1 MSRIETRLAALRRD
15 GCKALVAFITGGDP
29 DRATTVPAL
38 HALVA
43 GGADVIEVGVPY
55 SDPEADGPAIQKSSE
70 RALAG
75 GTRLVDVIE
84 LVREFRTR
92 DTATPVL
99 LMGYLNSIERMG
111 YRVFVSRAADAGID
125 GMILVNLPPEEA
137 HDLHAMM
144 RAREMNLIFL
154 VAPTSTP
161 ARIERIAAE
170 ASGFIYY
177 VALKGVTGSNALRT
191 DGISEQVARIREHT
205 DLPIMVGFGIK
216 DGATAR
222 AIGPLADGVVVGT
235 ALVTTMADNLQQ
247 PERIAPAL
255 KAQLLELR
263 AALDSR

>member
-1 MSRIETRLAALRRD
+1 M
-15 GCKALVAFITGGDP
+15 
-29 DRATTVPAL
+29 

-43 GGADVIEVGVPY
+43 GGADVIEVGVPF

-70 RALAG
+70 RALAA
-75 GTRLVDVIE
+75 GTRLVDVID
-84 LVREFRTR
+84 VVAEFRAPTL
-92 DTATPVL
+92 ATPVL

-111 YRVFVSRAADAGID
+111 YPAFVIARRRGHRRHDSGEPAARGSGRTSRLDA
-125 GMILVNLPPEEA
+125 
-137 HDLHAMM
+137 
-144 RAREMNLIFL
+144 RARIELIFL

-161 ARIERIAAE
+161 ARIRLIAGE

-222 AIGPLADGVVVGT
+222 MIAPFADGVVVGT
-235 ALVTTMADNLQQ
+235 ALVTTMARHNSS
-247 PERIAPAL
+247 RSAL
-255 KAQLLELR
+255 PRRCSNNRLR
-263 AALDSR
+263 RRSTSL